1 MARLLTLVLIALLSV
16 VACTSDGGPPRGVVS
31 VDEPL
36 PSFAG
41 DDLDGRRIAS
51 ASYDGIPLVVNVWAT
66 WCDPCVREL
75 PALVEVA
82 GVYEGRV
89 SFLGVDYV
97 DDAATASRWAD
108 DYGLPYPSISDT
120 GGELA
125 ATLGFPYV
133 PHTLVVDAGGT
144 IRYRIYGETDAEELS
159 GLLGELLATPAT

>member
-1 MARLLTLVLIALLSV
+1 MPRLLVLLLIAVMSAA
-16 VACTSDGGPPRGVVS
+16 ACTSDTGPLRGVVA

-41 DDLDGRRIAS
+41 EDLDGRRIS
-51 ASYDGIPLVVNVWAT
+51 STSFDGAPLVVNVWAT

-97 DDAATASRWAD
+97 DDAATASRWAG
-108 DYGLPYPSISDT
+108 DYELPYPSISDT

-133 PHTLVVDAGGT
+133 PHTLVVDADGT
-144 IRYRIYGETDAEELS
+144 IRYRIYGETDAGQLS
-159 GLLGELLATPAT
+159 GLLDDVLATLSA